1 MAWYIGC
8 ALLGLADAGV
18 QSQTYTVVGREYTG
32 AHKED
37 AFAVFSV
44 VQHLGLALAW
54 IMLSI
59 ARPNT
64 ASAFVRALC
73 IDGAVGLLAVAGV
86 VLAAKFPP
94 NPPSFEH
101 PAAV

>member
-73 IDGAVGLLAVAGV
+73 IDGGWPARGGGRRARCQ
-86 VLAAKFPP
+86 VLSAPTF
-94 NPPSFEH
+94 
-101 PAAV
+101 V